1 LNTNNLFELGGIAV
15 MFGWV
20 KRRAQIAIIKS
31 FDQDIDRFISGL
43 KGMSAQEVAGI
54 VVFAAHWRNALEEGF
69 GWDLDHP
76 DFVAVQDIGAATRL
90 NRMIRDVQKQE
101 PVMAAGLMVWLHS
114 VWAELER
121 GMDYAYSAA
130 VDLRALGLQLNT
142 KGLDR
147 MPQNLLP
154 DRDGP
159 ITASSRA
166 S

>member
-1 LNTNNLFELGGIAV
+1 MT
-15 MFGWV
+15 
-20 KRRAQIAIIKS
+20 
-31 FDQDIDRFISGL
+31 
-43 KGMSAQEVAGI
+43 AQEVAGL

-114 VWAELER
+114 VRASQTPEVRSRGREMWAELER